1 MDAGLRRAALA
12 LLLALATGAAQADLY
27 LCLDRTGHRRIQDKP
42 CAGGQR
48 TESHAKERGSG
59 SRALPPPPAGGRR
72 AASSSG
78 KTPIDIGIDKNRGVI
93 CQLLNREKSDTEAQ
107 IRGEAA
113 APAGEDPKDNLV
125 KIERQRSRVGCAAG

>member
-59 SRALPPPPAGGRR
+59 SRACCPGSGSGRFR
-72 AASSSG
+72 R
-78 KTPIDIGIDKNRGVI
+78 II
-93 CQLLNREKSDTEAQ
+93 
-107 IRGEAA
+107 
-113 APAGEDPKDNLV
+113 
-125 KIERQRSRVGCAAG
+125 

>member
-1 MDAGLRRAALA
+1 MAALLSPLGLLYGASVA
-12 LLLALATGAAQADLY
+12 LKARFARPADTGLPVICVGN
-27 LCLDRTGHRRIQDKP
+27 LT
-42 CAGGQR
+42 AGG
-48 TESHAKERGSG
+48 
-59 SRALPPPPAGGRR
+59 
-72 AASSSG
+72 SG